1 METLVRC
8 LEWGF
13 AGQAVVH
20 FPDVAMQD
28 ANGDAPSEIDPP
40 VAHAVVLDF
49 VDELGA
55 TRGKVHWYPSCF

>member
-1 METLVRC
+1 
-8 LEWGF
+8 
-13 AGQAVVH
+13 VH

>member
-1 METLVRC
+1 M

-13 AGQAVVH
+13 AGQGVVH

-28 ANGDAPSEIDPP
+28 ANDNAPSEIEQP

-49 VDELGA
+49 VDELA
-55 TRGKVHWYPSCF
+55 PRAAKVHWYPSCF